1 MPGECGVG
9 LDAPRV
15 KENGAH
21 CWFGVCHFFFF
32 FFKFKFCIFYPKKKT
47 KKKKKKKKSVIEF

>member
-32 FFKFKFCIFYPKKKT
+32 FFKFKFFILIFIYFVNLIYIYT
-47 KKKKKKKKSVIEF
+47 YNR